1 MVQIMPISR
10 SVLSTLT
17 LVVLAPCTAAA
28 QSTSISTE
36 YLMTMR
42 APLEAPQHIDD
53 SLLIYNLRDGG
64 WAKGPEIAGGLK
76 SPGADWLQVFADG
89 TVKLDVRLTIEADDG
104 TLIYM
109 TYNGVARHS
118 DISLEKYEAGEEI
131 DAKDMYFVTAPT
143 MRTSSKKYGWLNQV
157 QLLGKMTKLQS
168 GADGFVEYD
177 IFVVR

>member
-1 MVQIMPISR
+1 MLQMTPIIR
-10 SVLSTLT
+10 SVLSTLALLI
-17 LVVLAPCTAAA
+17 LVPCTAAA

-42 APLEAPQHIDD
+42 APLEAPQFIDD
-53 SLLIYNLRDGG
+53 ALLIYNLRDGG
-64 WAKGPEIAGGLK
+64 WAKGPAIAGVLK
-76 SPGADWLQVFADG
+76 SPGADWLQVFTDG

-104 TLIYM
+104 NLLYM

-131 DAKDMYFVTAPT
+131 SAKEMYFVTAPT
-143 MRTSSKKYGWLNQV
+143 MRTSSKKYSWLNHV

>member
-1 MVQIMPISR
+1 MAQITSIIR
-10 SVLSTLT
+10 LVLSA
-17 LVVLAPCTAAA
+17 LVLVMVAPCTVVA
-28 QSTSISTE
+28 QTTSISTE

-42 APLEAPQHIDD
+42 APLETPQFIDE

-64 WAKGPEIAGGLK
+64 WAKGPAIKGVLK
-76 SPGADWLQVFADG
+76 APGADWLQVFADG
-89 TVKLDVRLTIEADDG
+89 TVKLDVRLTIEVDDG

-109 TYNGVARHS
+109 TYNGIARHS

-131 DAKDMYFVTAPT
+131 AATEMYFVTAPT
-143 MRTSSKKYGWLNQV
+143 MRTSSKKYGWLNHV
-157 QLLGKMTKLQS
+157 QLVGKMVRLKS